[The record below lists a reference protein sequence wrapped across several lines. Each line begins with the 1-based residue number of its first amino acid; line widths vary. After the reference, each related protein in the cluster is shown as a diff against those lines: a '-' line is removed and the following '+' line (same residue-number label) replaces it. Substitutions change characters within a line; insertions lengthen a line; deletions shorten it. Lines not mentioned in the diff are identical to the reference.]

1 MSAKDTDKEKGENGT
16 YVDKSSEE
24 SDKNVTAGE
33 FPRSSTGTIDSK
45 KPDCCKYSKL
55 HAAPIKR
62 GILIFICTVIAVSFI
77 VPIII
82 YGVDADRRSY
92 GEDHNATMQLIDLDL
107 DNCIDLETTNVQVGR
122 KYSV

>member
-24 SDKNVTAGE
+24 SDKNVTDGE

-62 GILIFICTVIAVSFI
+62 IILIFICTVITVSFI

-92 GEDHNATMQLIDLDL
+92 GEDNATMLIDLDL
-107 DNCIDLETTNVQVGR
+107 DNCIDLEATDVQVGR